1 MKNILTTAEPIGVTT
16 RDIVQIFGAVLTV
29 LGSLGLVDE
38 EQRAVLTEQAP
49 ILFTALGAVIT
60 VGIGIYRN
68 RTKSHSDKAAEVAKE
83 VDAKIPVAEPVVI
96 KTPAHQPD
104 IVVAP
109 K

>member
-29 LGSLGLVDE
+29 LGALGLVDE

-49 ILFTALGAVIT
+49 VLFTALGAVIA
-60 VGIGIYRN
+60 VGMGIYRN

-83 VDAKIPVAEPVVI
+83 VDAKIPEAEAVVI

-104 IVVAP
+104 IVVP
-109 K
+109 GK